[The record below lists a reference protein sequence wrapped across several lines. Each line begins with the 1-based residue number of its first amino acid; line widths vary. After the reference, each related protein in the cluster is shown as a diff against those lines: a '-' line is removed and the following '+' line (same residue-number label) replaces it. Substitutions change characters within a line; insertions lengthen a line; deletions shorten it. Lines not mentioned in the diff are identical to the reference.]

1 MRGFVTFY
9 LEGKGFLILCLLLSL
24 ITEIFSLRCYE
35 CFWSREKVD
44 RDEYEKKY
52 LARKSLKYPMVEEP
66 ILDSDTHP
74 STAEDLKK
82 CKKRNCPD
90 SHWCLTWSYISNA
103 GLSPLDVSELEGG
116 RLRGGVLSLFQT
128 EVGCHFLPDL
138 RQDTLVCCC
147 FLRRLSKFVAAPTS
161 IAKAFWSSFIDLL
174 LSLSETF
181 ITAAFASMSFK
192 DSLDFCELTM
202 EPALSESVVSVSAS
216 IRIRRSQFTPV

>member
-90 SHWCLTWSYISNA
+90 SHWCLTWSYISNEPLNITYTCVGNPDFRRGCYEQEIPEKHLNVKA
-103 GLSPLDVSELEGG
+103 CLCNNKDLCNHQLPSLSIAILGWFTVWSEFRNL
-116 RLRGGVLSLFQT
+116 
-128 EVGCHFLPDL
+128 
-138 RQDTLVCCC
+138 
-147 FLRRLSKFVAAPTS
+147 LRRFKLRN
-161 IAKAFWSSFIDLL
+161 IQEYLFIQNK
-174 LSLSETF
+174 T
-181 ITAAFASMSFK
+181 THR
-192 DSLDFCELTM
+192 
-202 EPALSESVVSVSAS
+202 SVLA
-216 IRIRRSQFTPV
+216 